1 MFVDK
6 EHSLLSLITF
16 KEMKIIRVTP
26 SGMLKSHLLT

>member
-16 KEMKIIRVTP
+16 KEMKIISYTFCVL
-26 SGMLKSHLLT
+26 LKSHLLT

>member
-26 SGMLKSHLLT
+26 SVYC